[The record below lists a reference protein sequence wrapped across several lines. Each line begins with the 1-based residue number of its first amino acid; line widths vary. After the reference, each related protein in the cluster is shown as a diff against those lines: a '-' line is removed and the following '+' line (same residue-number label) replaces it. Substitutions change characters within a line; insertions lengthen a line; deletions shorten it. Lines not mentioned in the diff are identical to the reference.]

1 MKYVHL
7 LGKEARRKII
17 ERLASSKGVRKLADE
32 LGITPAAVSKYL
44 RGQTHPSDRVIMKA
58 IETLEPDDALEVSKI
73 IEEEL
78 LSGLEDYIEWAAEK
92 GVVDPRLSLRLSEL
106 AAKAG
111 LTSLSSRRAASE
123 ALSSQ
128 AA

>member
-17 ERLASSKGVRKLADE
+17 ERLASSKGVRRLADE